1 LFFILVVQA
10 VVDGRLDWQQ
20 ALRQWPWS
28 SLEVILLALF
38 WAALLLALS
47 LPLSCLLPFL
57 MLGGVTLGWLGQALY
72 FGLMVWLLFPLV
84 LSPHGIFL
92 YGRKMWASVRAGY
105 RLTRLTIWNTAA
117 LLLVILLLSVGLDL
131 VWNLP
136 PISSWLAI
144 VGIVG
149 HAFVATGLVAA
160 TFVYYRDAS
169 RWVEHVQQQIK
180 FMSI

>member
-1 LFFILVVQA
+1 V
-10 VVDGRLDWQQ
+10 RL
-20 ALRQWPWS
+20 WPWS
-28 SLEVILLALF
+28 SLQVILLALL
-38 WAALLLALS
+38 WAALLLVLS

-92 YGRKMWASVRAGY
+92 YGRKMWASVREGY
-105 RLTRLTIWNTAA
+105 RLTRLTIWNTAG
-117 LLLVILLLSVGLDL
+117 LILVILLLSVGLDV
-131 VWNLP
+131 VWNVP
-136 PISSWLAI
+136 PMSSWLAF

-149 HAFVATGLVAA
+149 HAFVVTGLVAA
-160 TFVYYRDAS
+160 TFVYYREAS
-169 RWVEHVQQQIK
+169 RWVERVQQQIK